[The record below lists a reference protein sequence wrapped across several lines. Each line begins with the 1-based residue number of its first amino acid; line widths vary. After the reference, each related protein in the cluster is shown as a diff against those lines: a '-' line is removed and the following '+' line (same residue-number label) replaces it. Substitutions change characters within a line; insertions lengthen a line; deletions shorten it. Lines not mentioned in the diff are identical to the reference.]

1 MPKLIN
7 PNFALGD
14 ENNSNETNFDDIL
27 IDEEAMKR
35 YDFSKAI
42 TNDPD
47 LERKR
52 DMAIKYINSKND
64 HLELLENPF
73 AHILLNFICNSSAEH
88 KFKEQMPK
96 VIERYV
102 QVSYEKKAMSLL
114 DYQIE
119 NIDKLQFR
127 SENEEES
134 KKVYSRVNLV
144 KVQLIT
150 LLNITDCSILFCEKL
165 YDANV
170 IEILFKIIKHGFLL
184 SVLKNL
190 VQLELTLQSVI
201 HDLFKNAAGILFNL
215 SKLKDKF
222 INEWTQVN
230 ATRSLLNLVNSMP
243 QESFNTFKR

>member
-1 MPKLIN
+1 MPKLNN
-7 PNFALGD
+7 PNFALDD
-14 ENNSNETNFDDIL
+14 ENNSNKINFDDIL
-27 IDEEAMKR
+27 IDEETIKKH
-35 YDFSKAI
+35 DFSKANA
-42 TNDPD
+42 NDPD

-73 AHILLNFICNSSAEH
+73 AHILLNFICNSSIEH
-88 KFKEQMPK
+88 KFKEQMPRA
-96 VIERYV
+96 IERYV

-119 NIDKLQFR
+119 NISKLNFR
-127 SENEEES
+127 SENEEEN
-134 KKVYSRVNLV
+134 KNVYSRVNLV

-165 YDANV
+165 YDANA
-170 IEILFKIIKHGFLL
+170 IEILFKIIKHEFLL

-190 VQLELTLQSVI
+190 VQLEQTLQSVI
-201 HDLFKNAAGILFNL
+201 HDLFKNAAGILYNL

-230 ATRSLLNLVNSMP
+230 ATRSLLNLVNSMS
-243 QESFNTFKR
+243 QESLNTFKR